1 MSVPR
6 LGFLGVG
13 WIGRMRLKALVESGC
28 AEVVAIADPS
38 ETMRAGALEIA
49 PRARALSS
57 MSELLEEELDGVVIA
72 TPSSQHA
79 AQSIAFLERG
89 VPVFCQKP
97 LGRDL
102 AENRRV
108 VELAAE
114 RDLLLGVDLCYR
126 QTRAMR
132 ALRELVRGGELGHV
146 YALDVVFHN
155 AYGPDKPWFYQRSQS
170 GGGCVMDLGIHLVD
184 AALWLLDF
192 PRVASVRSR
201 LFAHGRPL
209 VGEDGVEDYAFA
221 QVDLDGERC
230 LSIACSWNLPAG
242 RDAVIEAKVYG
253 TGGGAA
259 FRNVNGSFF
268 DFVCERY
275 RGTSTEQLVHP
286 PDDWGGRTL
295 VSWTRRLRESRRFD
309 PEARR
314 ILDVAAVLDAIY
326 GRRAAPRP

>member
-1 MSVPR
+1 MSAPR

-13 WIGRMRLKALVESGC
+13 WIGRMRMKALAESGR
-28 AEVVAIADPS
+28 AVVAAIADPS
-38 ETMRAGALEIA
+38 EEMRARALEIA

-89 VPVFCQKP
+89 VPVFSQKP

-102 AENRRV
+102 AESRRV

-114 RDLLLGVDLCYR
+114 RDLLLGVDLSYR
-126 QTRAMR
+126 HTRAMS
-132 ALRELVRGGELGHV
+132 ALRELVRSGELGHV

-155 AYGPDKPWFYQRSQS
+155 AYGPDKPWFYQRGQS
-170 GGGCVMDLGIHLVD
+170 GGGCVIDLGIHLVD
-184 AALWLLDF
+184 AALWMLDF
-192 PRVASVRSR
+192 PKASAVRSR
-201 LFAHGRPL
+201 LFARGRPL
-209 VGEDGVEDYAFA
+209 EGEDAVEDYALA
-221 QVDLDGERC
+221 QVDLGGDRC

-242 RDAVIEAKVYG
+242 RDAVIEARVYG

-259 FRNVNGSFF
+259 FRNVSGSFF

-275 RGTSTEQLVHP
+275 RGTSTELLVHP

-295 VSWTRRLRESRRFD
+295 VAWAEQLRESRRFD

-326 GRRAAPRP
+326 GAALRR